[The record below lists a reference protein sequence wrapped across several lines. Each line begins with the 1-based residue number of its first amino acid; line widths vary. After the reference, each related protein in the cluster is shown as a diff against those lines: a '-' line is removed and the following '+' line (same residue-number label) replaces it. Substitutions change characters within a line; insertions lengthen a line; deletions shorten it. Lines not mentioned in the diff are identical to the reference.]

1 MSSHDAELVIETWQ
15 LRERVLP
22 RVPPSGWGT
31 VDRLREAV
39 CLAVACSVDGVEHVE
54 PFTGRATE
62 RERFDATVTAESL
75 DAEHVRVVTPTSE
88 PASAEPASGSDA
100 TNASEVANGRT
111 DDFAET
117 TEQFDLEEALDRL

>member
-1 MSSHDAELVIETWQ
+1 MSSHDAELVMETWQ
-15 LRERVLP
+15 LRERALP
-22 RVPPSGWGT
+22 RVPPSGWRT

-75 DAEHVRVVTPTSE
+75 DAEHVCVVTPTSE
-88 PASAEPASGSDA
+88 PESTEPASGSDA
-100 TNASEVANGRT
+100 IDSPEATSGRT

-117 TEQFDLEEALDRL
+117 TEQFDLDEALDRL